1 MFPRFHRRSAFSAR
15 CLYEQR
21 VARAWRC
28 AAVAA
33 AALLGG
39 GAAFVFW
46 PRGGREIGMAGVL
59 FEGVPYAE
67 AAAEQKSTAPAPL
80 PPLRVLPPTEIPAAH
95 APAMARPVV
104 LPWETPELVWESPDE
119 QDEPF
124 SLAEELPPLAP
135 PPTHKEARRAAA
147 GVSPSAAHP
156 ASAVAAAPASGTQ
169 SGASAARRTPPAYRS
184 APRPPYP
191 AAMRQL
197 RCTGSVGVRI
207 SVSAEG
213 KPTGVE
219 ITQSAGHAEFDALT
233 REWIMKHW
241 SFHPATE
248 DDRPTAAT
256 VRTRVEFRLD

>member
-1 MFPRFHRRSAFSAR
+1 MFPRFYRRSAFSAR
-15 CLYEQR
+15 SLYEQR

-28 AAVAA
+28 AAVAL
-33 AALLGG
+33 AALAGG
-39 GAAFVFW
+39 VAAFMSC
-46 PRGGREIGMAGVL
+46 PRGERIIGMAGVL
-59 FEGVPYAE
+59 FEGVPYIE
-67 AAAEQKSTAPAPL
+67 AAAEQAAPAPAPL
-80 PPLRVLPPTEIPAAH
+80 PPLRVLPPAVTPAAH
-95 APAMARPVV
+95 APAMARPAV
-104 LPWETPELVWESPDE
+104 LPWEAPELVWEPLDE

-135 PPTHKEARRAAA
+135 PPPPKEARRAAA

-169 SGASAARRTPPAYRS
+169 SGGAAARRTPPAYRS

-207 SVSAEG
+207 TVSAEG

-219 ITQSAGHAEFDALT
+219 ITQSAGYAEFDAVT
-233 REWIMKHW
+233 REWILKHW
-241 SFHPATE
+241 SFHPATV

-256 VRTRVEFRLD
+256 VRTRVDFRLD

>member
-1 MFPRFHRRSAFSAR
+1 MFPRFYRHSAFSAR

-21 VARAWRC
+21 VARAWRS

-39 GAAFVFW
+39 VAAFVFC
-46 PRGGREIGMAGVL
+46 PRGVREIGMAGVL

-80 PPLRVLPPTEIPAAH
+80 PPLRVLPPAETPAAH
-95 APAMARPVV
+95 APAMARPAV
-104 LPWETPELVWESPDE
+104 LPWEAPELAWEPLDE

-135 PPTHKEARRAAA
+135 PPPPKEARRAAA
-147 GVSPSAAHP
+147 GASPSSAHP

-169 SGASAARRTPPAYRS
+169 SAASSARRTPPAYRS

>member
-39 GAAFVFW
+39 VAAFVFC
-46 PRGGREIGMAGVL
+46 PHGVREIGMAGVL

-67 AAAEQKSTAPAPL
+67 ATAEQKSAAPAPL
-80 PPLRVLPPTEIPAAH
+80 PPLRVLPPTETPAAH
-95 APAMARPVV
+95 APAMARPAV
-104 LPWETPELVWESPDE
+104 LPWEAPELAWEPLDE

-124 SLAEELPPLAP
+124 SLAEELPPLALP
-135 PPTHKEARRAAA
+135 SAPKEPRRVA
-147 GVSPSAAHP
+147 SPSP
-156 ASAVAAAPASGTQ
+156 APAVAAAPASGTQ
-169 SGASAARRTPPAYRS
+169 SGAAAARRTPPAYRS

-219 ITQSAGHAEFDALT
+219 ITQSAGHAEFDTLT
-233 REWIMKHW
+233 REWILKHW

-248 DDRPTAAT
+248 DNHPTAAT